1 MSLKLMKEHTFP
13 KNISIFL
20 SYFTGHTFAQKI
32 FSFVKT
38 NKQTH
43 ICQKKYF
50 LLLGLINKHRFTP
63 RKNSSLL
70 LKRFDRTHIC

>member
-32 FSFVKT
+32 FST
-38 NKQTH
+38 YYIDNMD
-43 ICQKKYF
+43 
-50 LLLGLINKHRFTP
+50 N
-63 RKNSSLL
+63 
-70 LKRFDRTHIC
+70 

>member
-13 KNISIFL
+13 KNIFIFL

-38 NKQTH
+38 NKQTQ
-43 ICQKKYF
+43 IY
-50 LLLGLINKHRFTP
+50 TT
-63 RKNSSLL
+63 KNSSLL